1 MSDIITSKEVRILK
15 YNYENGKLTIYLEE
29 ELDISSCKIIR
40 GVIDGYIMKYQPYE
54 LVLDLSGVK
63 FMDSSGIG
71 LIIGR
76 YNLIKLL
83 DSKMKV
89 INASDNIKRI
99 IELSNIKLKCV
110 QYEWELYKNRVK
122 I

>member
-1 MSDIITSKEVRILK
+1 MR

-29 ELDISSCKIIR
+29 ELDISSCKVVR
-40 GVIDGYIMKYQPYE
+40 GIIDGYIMKYQPYE
-54 LVLDLSGVK
+54 LVLDLAGVK

-83 DSKMKV
+83 DCKMTI
-89 INASDNIKRI
+89 INAGDNIKRL
-99 IELSNIKLKCV
+99 IELSNIKLECV
-110 QYEWELYKNRVK
+110 
-122 I
+122 

>member
-1 MSDIITSKEVRILK
+1 MK

-29 ELDISSCKIIR
+29 ELDISSCKVIR
-40 GVIDGYIMKYQPYE
+40 GIIDGYIMKYQPYE

-76 YNLIKLL
+76 YNIIKLL
-83 DSKMKV
+83 YSKMTV
-89 INASDNIKRI
+89 VNAAENIRRI
-99 IELSNIKLKCV
+99 IELSNIKLECV
-110 QYEWELYKNRVK
+110 RYEQ
-122 I
+122 

>member
-1 MSDIITSKEVRILK
+1 MK

-29 ELDISSCKIIR
+29 ELDISSCKVIR
-40 GVIDGYIMKYQPYE
+40 GIIDGYIMKYQPYE

-71 LIIGR
+71 MIIGR
-76 YNLIKLL
+76 YKLVTMFGG
-83 DSKMKV
+83 KMSLTNVKPV
-89 INASDNIKRI
+89 VKKILEMSGVLKLVPIEENENIGGN
-99 IELSNIKLKCV
+99 EFEKC
-110 QYEWELYKNRVK
+110 

>member
-1 MSDIITSKEVRILK
+1 MK

-29 ELDISSCKIIR
+29 ELDISSCKVIR
-40 GVIDGYIMKYQPYE
+40 GIIDGYIMKYQPYV

-83 DSKMKV
+83 DSKMTV
-89 INASDNIKRI
+89 VNAAENIRRI
-99 IELSNIKLKCV
+99 IELSNIKLECV
-110 QYEWELYKNRVK
+110 RYEQ
-122 I
+122 

>member
-1 MSDIITSKEVRILK
+1 MK

-29 ELDISSCKIIR
+29 ELDISSCKVILGI
-40 GVIDGYIMKYQPYE
+40 IDGYIMKYQPYE

-83 DSKMKV
+83 DSKMTV
-89 INASDNIKRI
+89 VNAAENIRRI
-99 IELSNIKLKCV
+99 IELSNIKLECV
-110 QYEWELYKNRVK
+110 RYEQ
-122 I
+122 

>member
-1 MSDIITSKEVRILK
+1 MK

-29 ELDISSCKIIR
+29 ELDISSCKVIR
-40 GVIDGYIMKYQPYE
+40 GIIDGYIMKYQPYE

-83 DSKMKV
+83 DSKMTVVNDAK
-89 INASDNIKRI
+89 NIRRI
-99 IELSNIKLKCV
+99 IELSNIKLECV
-110 QYEWELYKNRVK
+110 RYEQ
-122 I
+122 

>member
-1 MSDIITSKEVRILK
+1 MSDIITSKEVRIFK

-99 IELSNIKLKCV
+99 IELSNIKLECV

>member
-1 MSDIITSKEVRILK
+1 MK

-29 ELDISSCKIIR
+29 ELDISSCKVIR
-40 GVIDGYIMKYQPYE
+40 GIIDGYIMKYQPYA

-83 DSKMKV
+83 DSKMTV
-89 INASDNIKRI
+89 VNAAENIRRI
-99 IELSNIKLKCV
+99 IELSNIKLECV
-110 QYEWELYKNRVK
+110 RYEQ
-122 I
+122 

>member
-1 MSDIITSKEVRILK
+1 MR

-29 ELDISSCKIIR
+29 ELDISSCKVVR
-40 GVIDGYIMKYQPYE
+40 GIIDGYIMKYQPYE
-54 LVLDLSGVK
+54 LVLDLSEVK

-89 INASDNIKRI
+89 VNASNNIKRI
-99 IELSNIKLKCV
+99 IELSNVKLECV
-110 QYEWELYKNRVK
+110 KYE
-122 I
+122 

>member
-1 MSDIITSKEVRILK
+1 MK

-29 ELDISSCKIIR
+29 ELDISSCKVIR
-40 GVIDGYIMKYQPYE
+40 GIIDGYIMKYQPYE

-83 DSKMKV
+83 DSKMTV
-89 INASDNIKRI
+89 VNASDNIKRI
-99 IELSNIKLKCV
+99 IELSNIKLECV
-110 QYEWELYKNRVK
+110 RYEWQLYKNR